1 MGGDNRYKILS
12 SWVLIF
18 FIFLYSTLI
27 VRLIGP
33 SETAVF
39 VRFLQLIPILVI
51 LAFSKDMELMSKPF
65 KTVRN
70 LPTILFVTIL
80 FTIILYLIIFS
91 GRNVDAPAQIFPFL
105 VGGFTEELIF
115 RVYILQKII
124 EVLYLTKYP
133 QKTIC
138 EINSNLGVLGKTRF
152 RIGTFE
158 VVALLISSLF
168 FSISHPF
175 SPYSER
181 VELFVLGLFFGSV
194 FIIASKSFWAAFSL
208 HSVSNLIKLFYI

>member
-1 MGGDNRYKILS
+1 MGGDNKYKILS

-18 FIFLYSTLI
+18 FVFIYSTSI
-27 VRLIGP
+27 VRLLGP
-33 SETAVF
+33 SENAVF

-51 LAFSKDMELMSKPF
+51 LTFSKDTELVSKPF
-65 KTVRN
+65 KKIRN
-70 LPTILFVTIL
+70 LPTILFVIFF
-80 FTIILYLIIFS
+80 FTIFSYLIVFS
-91 GRNVDAPAQIFPFL
+91 ERKVDALAQIFPYL

-124 EVLYLTKYP
+124 EALYSTKYP
-133 QKTIC
+133 QKTIY
-138 EINSNLGVLGKTRF
+138 EVNRNLGVLGKISF

-158 VVALLISSLF
+158 VIALLVSSLF

-175 SPYSER
+175 SPDSER
-181 VELFVLGLFFGSV
+181 VELFVLGLFFGSA

-208 HSVSNLIKLFYI
+208 HSASNLIKLF